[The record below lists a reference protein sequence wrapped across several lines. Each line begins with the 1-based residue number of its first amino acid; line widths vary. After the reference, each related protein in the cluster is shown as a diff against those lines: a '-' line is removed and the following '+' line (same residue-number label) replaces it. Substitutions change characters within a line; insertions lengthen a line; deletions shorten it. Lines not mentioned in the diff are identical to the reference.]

1 MVNKFKMEPNDQ
13 SRLNTTPPLIQ
24 PPIPVKSAQRPNQ
37 ASRVILF
44 LLLGLAPT
52 PIALASIAT
61 FASKKLDDNA
71 ALFLLVVDVVLSF
84 AGAFGIVGS
93 FTSKKGLR
101 LLLAFAL
108 GVSFFALNAAVSF
121 FTGCL
126 LLISK

>member
-1 MVNKFKMEPNDQ
+1 MEANDQ
-13 SRLNTTPPLIQ
+13 KHANPTPPLI
-24 PPIPVKSAQRPNQ
+24 PEISRRRPNQ

-52 PIALASIAT
+52 PIALASLAT
-61 FASKKLDDNA
+61 FASKKLDDKA
-71 ALFLLVVDVVLSF
+71 AVFLLVVDVVLSF

-108 GVSFFALNAAVSF
+108 GLSFCALNAVISF

-126 LLISK
+126 LLSGE

>member
-1 MVNKFKMEPNDQ
+1 MEANDQ
-13 SRLNTTPPLIQ
+13 KHTNTTPPLVPEI
-24 PPIPVKSAQRPNQ
+24 SRRRPNQ

-52 PIALASIAT
+52 PIALASLAT
-61 FASKKLDDNA
+61 FASKKLDDKVA
-71 ALFLLVVDVVLSF
+71 VFLLVVDVVLSF
-84 AGAFGIVGS
+84 VGAFGIVAG

-101 LLLAFAL
+101 LLLTLAL

-126 LLISK
+126 LLIGK